1 MEIISWP
8 ICRSALLIGGVHAR
22 ALFFSVPKLDIFLFN
37 VLVCGFSLNDSP
49 SSISLYIH
57 LRRNTNL
64 APDNFTYDFAFA
76 AYSNDKHLMLLHAH
90 SIIDGYG
97 SNLLVGEERVFGRK
111 SSLTTPWRRAA
122 DGRKREGEIE

>member
-1 MEIISWP
+1 MTTVF
-8 ICRSALLIGGVHAR
+8 GVHAR
-22 ALFFSVPKLDIFLFN
+22 ALFFSVLKLDILFFN
-37 VLVCGFSLNDSP
+37 VIVCGSSRNDSP

-64 APDNFTYDFAFA
+64 APDNFTYAFAFA
-76 AYSNDKHLMLLHAH
+76 ACSNDKHLMLLHAH

-111 SSLTTPWRRAA
+111 SSLTAPWRRAA